1 MKKMKKSGSY
11 LSMENLDIQEE
22 DSEDLETNSHENT
35 NPKTES
41 KKSHTV

>member
-22 DSEDLETNSHENT
+22 SEDLETDSHENA

-41 KKSHTV
+41 